1 MGNMNRSKK
10 RLTLVIVLASI
21 CISFAFF
28 SSMACASDYP
38 NKPITLLVS
47 FAPGGG
53 TDLGART
60 MAAYFSKKWG
70 QQIVVVNK
78 PGGNTVPANVEL
90 YKSKP
95 DGYTLLADTNASSS
109 IQAATN
115 KNLPYKVEDRTFIS
129 NALLSPLV
137 YICSSTKPWKTLND
151 VAESVKK
158 QTTGFKWGAMDI
170 SSTTTFASIQFLE
183 QIGADIL
190 KTKKIDC
197 KSGPEVLM
205 STANGEIDLSN
216 YGIGPSLPLIDAG
229 KLRPLA
235 LNSPRRIKRMQNL
248 PIVSE
253 AGFPGLNIVQ
263 FIGISGPP
271 NIPRAVVDKW
281 NQGMK
286 EASTDPEFT
295 AIVEKIGNIMHY
307 LPPDP
312 FKAMVA
318 EEIKIYRGLA
328 QKIGVK

>member
-1 MGNMNRSKK
+1 MGNMNLSKK
-10 RLTLVIVLASI
+10 GLTLLIALTQISI
-21 CISFAFF
+21 F
-28 SSMACASDYP
+28 SSIFCSMAYASDYP
-38 NKPITLLVS
+38 NKPITLLVG

-60 MAAYFSKKWG
+60 LAAYFSKKWG

-78 PGGNTVPANVEL
+78 PGGNTIPANVEL

-109 IQAATN
+109 IQASTS

-129 NALLSPLV
+129 NALLHPLV
-137 YICSSTKPWKTLND
+137 YLCSSTKPWKTLKD
-151 VAESVKK
+151 VADSVKK
-158 QTTGFKWGAMDI
+158 QSTGFKWGAMEI
-170 SSTTTFASIQFLE
+170 SSTTTFSAIQFFDQL
-183 QIGADIL
+183 GVDIS

-216 YGIGPSLPLIDAG
+216 YGIGPALPLIDAG
-229 KLRPLA
+229 KLHPLA
-235 LNSPRRIKRMQNL
+235 LSSPRRIERLPNL
-248 PIVSE
+248 PTVKE
-253 AGFPGLNIVQ
+253 AGFPGLNIIQ

-271 NIPRAVVDKW
+271 NIPREVIDKW
-281 NQGMK
+281 SRGMK
-286 EASTDPEFT
+286 EASDDTEFNAT
-295 AIVEKIGNIMHY
+295 VEKIGNIMYY
-307 LPPDP
+307 LPPDA
-312 FKAMVA
+312 FKERVI